1 MNKNIKTTYKYRKLT
16 KLEALNVK
24 YLWFKNTVS
33 FQAEVLRFIS
43 SQKWK
48 IGWDPSPSVGWLRL
62 REIEAVARSDR
73 SHRFYPTHC
82 LTPIAKVKKSLKM
95 SQIKTPVGITT
106 ADLALEKNRS
116 WDCSVEEQFPL
127 QIIIKVFFLFVF
139 MKLLRYF
146 CGFLVF
152 LVKYMVKC
160 IGVFYSFLFS
170 F

>member
-1 MNKNIKTTYKYRKLT
+1 MKLNKRFWVITIELLLNKSIRTTYKYRKLT
-16 KLEALNVK
+16 KTGGFKCDLFVVQK
-24 YLWFKNTVS
+24 YSKL
-33 FQAEVLRFIS
+33 QAEVLRFIS
-43 SQKWK
+43 SQKRK

-116 WDCSVEEQFPL
+116 WDCSAEEQFPL

-139 MKLLRYF
+139 MKLF
-146 CGFLVF
+146 KVF
-152 LVKYMVKC
+152 LW
-160 IGVFYSFLFS
+160 FFS
-170 F
+170 IFG